1 MKKVLSLVLVFLIA
15 FPSIKSL
22 HADDDYPKDFEKGF
36 KVALEVIKE
45 MGTEEDTKYA
55 EQLQRIQKIAYRV
68 AQRSDP
74 DHPNYSF
81 HIVKME
87 EPNAFAL
94 PGGFIFITTGMLDLD
109 LTDDELAALLGH
121 EITHVR
127 NEHSRKA
134 AKRQTI
140 MNLLYQALILGI
152 AFGLKDSNTAYDPVT
167 GMPTRNAKSE
177 VLQGSA
183 AFGMMFQELLLRG
196 FSRELELEA
205 DREGMVSAARA
216 GFNPQGTNQLF
227 EKMRKH
233 IYEAPGY
240 GYWRTHPYL
249 DDRAEIARSLS
260 ATLSPAKN
268 PADATD
274 YRLKTQQTFVKLI
287 DKRKEEDDKT
297 VLRRMALNAYGKGK
311 TADELRWSFIH
322 DADMKENNK
331 EPFNRDYG
339 KLVRMYEENIREM
352 QTPIQTSI
360 QLQVA
365 GSENINSTQ
374 NKSQDESAELRKK
387 LETNLDKIKKD
398 NGDAKPLYE
407 EVLKKEMFDTDML
420 KRYLSNYPDS
430 PRIPEVKYRLAENYR
445 ILKKNSDA
453 VNLYLEVMNDKNGG
467 EWAQQSHDSL
477 LQMVPALDDLSAC
490 YQIAEKTKD
499 SDLKIASNTRMKSLA
514 GSYTKLENGYDFR
527 RKYPS
532 SEFEKP
538 VRDHLVKLASE
549 TLHQAKLYQA
559 VGEYQKALDHYNQ
572 ILRYCSDLPVADE
585 VKETMIDFQ
594 EVQSSIKSSTP
605 SM

>member
-1 MKKVLSLVLVFLIA
+1 MKKVLALILVFLIA
-15 FPSIKSL
+15 VPYVKTL
-22 HADDDYPKDFEKGF
+22 RADDDSPKDFDKGF
-36 KVALEVIKE
+36 KVALEVLKE
-45 MGTEEDTKYA
+45 METDEEAD
-55 EQLQRIQKIAYRV
+55 QIQRINNIGYRV

-74 DHPNYSF
+74 DKTNYSF
-81 HIVKME
+81 RIVKME

-140 MNLLYQALILGI
+140 MNLLYQAVVLGI
-152 AFGLKDSNTAYDPVT
+152 AFGLKDSNQGYDPIT
-167 GMPTRNAKSE
+167 GMPTRSAKSE

-183 AFGMMFQELLLRG
+183 AFGMIFQELLLRG

-205 DREGMVSAARA
+205 DREGMIAASRA
-216 GFNPQGTNQLF
+216 GFSPQGTNQLF

-233 IYEAPGY
+233 IYEAPGF

-249 DDRAEIARSLS
+249 DDRSEIARSLS
-260 ATLSPAKN
+260 ATLQPAKN

-274 YRLKTQQTFVKLI
+274 YRLKTQQTFTKLI
-287 DKRKEEDDKT
+287 DKRKEENEKT
-297 VLRRMALNAYGKGK
+297 VLRRMALNAYGRGK
-311 TADELRWSFIH
+311 TADELRWWFIH
-322 DADMKENNK
+322 DAEMKESDK

-352 QTPIQTSI
+352 QVQTQAWI
-360 QLQVA
+360 QLQVP
-365 GSENINSTQ
+365 GPTENIKSTPD
-374 NKSQDESAELRKK
+374 KSYDDSAELRTK
-387 LETNLDKIKKD
+387 LENNLDKIKKD
-398 NGDAKPLYE
+398 LADAKPLYE
-407 EVLKKEMFDTDML
+407 EVLKKEMFDTEML
-420 KRYLSNYPDS
+420 RRYLSNYPDS
-430 PRIPEVKYRLAENYR
+430 PRTSEVKYRLAENYR

-453 VNLYLEVMNDKNGG
+453 VGLYLEVLNDKNGD
-467 EWAQQSHDSL
+467 EWAQQSHNSL
-477 LQMVPALDDLSAC
+477 LQMIPSLDDLSAC
-490 YQIAEKTKD
+490 YKIAEKTND
-499 SDLKIASNTRMKSLA
+499 SDLKLASNTRMKSLS
-514 GSYTKLENGYDFR
+514 GTFTQLENGYEFR
-527 RKYPS
+527 RQYPT

-538 VRDHLVKLASE
+538 VRDQLIKLASE

-572 ILRYCSDLPVADE
+572 ILRYCSDLPVADQ

-594 EVQSSIKSSTP
+594 ELQSSIKKQTP
-605 SM
+605 SS

>member
-1 MKKVLSLVLVFLIA
+1 MKKILAFILVFLIA
-15 FPSIKSL
+15 VPSVRNL
-22 HADDDYPKDFEKGF
+22 YADDDTPKDFDKGF
-36 KVALEVIKE
+36 KVALEVLKE
-45 MGTEEDTKYA
+45 MGTDEDS
-55 EQLQRIQKIAYRV
+55 EQLQRINNIGYRI

-74 DHPNYSF
+74 DKTNYSF
-81 HIVKME
+81 RIVKME

-94 PGGFIFITTGMLDLD
+94 PGGFIFITTGMLDLN

-140 MNLLYQALILGI
+140 MNLLYQALVLGI
-152 AFGLKDSNTAYDPVT
+152 AFGLKDSNQGYDPIT
-167 GMPTRNAKSE
+167 GMPTRSAKSE

-183 AFGMMFQELLLRG
+183 AFGMIFQELLLRG

-205 DREGMVSAARA
+205 DREGMISASRA
-216 GFNPQGTNQLF
+216 GFSPQGTNQLF

-249 DDRAEIARSLS
+249 DDRSEIARSLS
-260 ATLSPAKN
+260 ATLQPAKN

-274 YRLKTQQTFVKLI
+274 YRLKTQQTFVNLI
-287 DKRKEEDDKT
+287 DKRKEENEKT

-311 TADELRWSFIH
+311 TADELRWAFIH
-322 DADMKENNK
+322 DAEMKESDK
-331 EPFNRDYG
+331 ESFNRDYG

-352 QTPIQTSI
+352 QVPTQAWI
-360 QLQVA
+360 QLQVP
-365 GSENINSTQ
+365 GTTENIKSTPDK
-374 NKSQDESAELRKK
+374 NYDDSDVLLKK
-387 LETNLDKIKKD
+387 LEANLDKIKKD
-398 NGDAKPLYE
+398 LADAKPLYE
-407 EVLKKEMFDTDML
+407 EVLKKEMFDTEML
-420 KRYLSNYPDS
+420 RRYLSNYPDS
-430 PRIPEVKYRLAENYR
+430 PRTAEVKYRLAENYR

-453 VNLYLEVMNDKNGG
+453 VGLYVEILNDKNGG

-477 LQMVPALDDLSAC
+477 LQMIPSLDDLSAC
-490 YQIAEKTKD
+490 YKIAEKTKD
-499 SDLKIASNTRMKSLA
+499 SDLKLASNTRMKSLS
-514 GSYTKLENGYDFR
+514 GTFTMLENGYEFR
-527 RKYPS
+527 RQYPA

-538 VRDHLVKLASE
+538 VRDHLVELASE

-572 ILRYCSDLPVADE
+572 ILRYCSDLPVADQ

-594 EVQSSIKSSTP
+594 ELQSSIKKQTP
-605 SM
+605 SS

>member
-1 MKKVLSLVLVFLIA
+1 MKKVLALILVFLIA
-15 FPSIKSL
+15 VPSVRNL
-22 HADDDYPKDFEKGF
+22 YADDDTPKDFDKGL
-36 KVALEVIKE
+36 KVALEVLKE
-45 MGTEEDTKYA
+45 MGTEEDS
-55 EQLQRIQKIAYRV
+55 EQLQRINNIGYRI

-74 DHPNYSF
+74 DKTNYSF
-81 HIVKME
+81 RIVKME

-140 MNLLYQALILGI
+140 MNLLYQALVLGI
-152 AFGLKDSNTAYDPVT
+152 AFGLKDSNQAYDPIT
-167 GMPTRNAKSE
+167 GMPTRNTKSE

-183 AFGMMFQELLLRG
+183 AFGMIFQELLLRG

-205 DREGMVSAARA
+205 DREGMISASRA
-216 GFNPQGTNQLF
+216 GFSPQGTNQLF

-260 ATLSPAKN
+260 ATLQPAKN

-274 YRLKTQQTFVKLI
+274 YRLKTQQTFVNLV
-287 DKRKEEDDKT
+287 DKRKEENEKT

-322 DADMKENNK
+322 DAEMKESDK
-331 EPFNRDYG
+331 ESFNRDYG

-352 QTPIQTSI
+352 QVPTQAWI
-360 QLQVA
+360 QLQVPGA
-365 GSENINSTQ
+365 TENIKSTPDK
-374 NKSQDESAELRKK
+374 NNDDSDELLKK

-398 NGDAKPLYE
+398 LADAKPLYE
-407 EVLKKEMFDTDML
+407 EVLKKEMFDTEML
-420 KRYLSNYPDS
+420 RRYLSNYPDS
-430 PRIPEVKYRLAENYR
+430 PRTAEVKYRLAENYR

-453 VNLYLEVMNDKNGG
+453 AGLYLEIMNDKNGG

-477 LQMVPALDDLSAC
+477 LQMIPSLDDLSAC
-490 YQIAEKTKD
+490 YKITEKTKD
-499 SDLKIASNTRMKSLA
+499 SDLKLASNTRMKSLS
-514 GSYTKLENGYDFR
+514 GTFTMLENGYEFR
-527 RKYPS
+527 RQYPT
-532 SEFEKP
+532 SEFERP
-538 VRDHLVKLASE
+538 VRDQSDQTCFRNASSSE
-549 TLHQAKLYQA
+549 VVSSCRGISESARSLQ
-559 VGEYQKALDHYNQ
+559 
-572 ILRYCSDLPVADE
+572 SD
-585 VKETMIDFQ
+585 
-594 EVQSSIKSSTP
+594 SSLLF
-605 SM
+605 

>member
-1 MKKVLSLVLVFLIA
+1 MKKVLSFILVFLIA

-45 MGTEEDTKYA
+45 MGTEEDS
-55 EQLQRIQKIAYRV
+55 EQQQRLNEIGYRL

-74 DHPNYSF
+74 DKTNYSF
-81 HIVKME
+81 RVVKME

-94 PGGFIFITTGMLDLD
+94 PGGFIFVTTGMLDLD

-152 AFGLKDSNTAYDPVT
+152 AFGLKDSNTAYDPIT

-205 DREGMVSAARA
+205 DREGMIAASRA

-311 TADELRWSFIH
+311 TADELRWSFIR
-322 DADMKENNK
+322 DAETKESNK
-331 EPFNRDYG
+331 ESFNRDYG

-352 QTPIQTSI
+352 QVPVQTGI
-360 QLQVA
+360 QLQVP
-365 GSENINSTQ
+365 GSENISSTQ
-374 NKSQDESAELRKK
+374 NKTYDDSAELRKK
-387 LETNLDKIKKD
+387 LEANLDKIKKD
-398 NGDAKPLYE
+398 LADSKPLYE

-453 VNLYLEVMNDKNGG
+453 VGLYVEVMNDKNGG

-477 LQMVPALDDLSAC
+477 LQMIPALDDLSAC
-490 YQIAEKTKD
+490 FAVAEKTKD
-499 SDLKIASNTRMKSLA
+499 SDLKMASNTRMKSLA
-514 GSYTKLENGYDFR
+514 GSYTKLENGYEFR
-527 RKYPS
+527 RKYPG
-532 SEFEKP
+532 SEFERP

-572 ILRYCSDLPVADE
+572 ILRYCSDLPVADQ

-594 EVQSSIKSSTP
+594 EVQSSIKKSTP

>member
-1 MKKVLSLVLVFLIA
+1 MKKVLSLILVFLIA
-15 FPSIKSL
+15 FPSIKTL
-22 HADDDYPKDFEKGF
+22 YADDDYPKDFEKGF

-45 MGTEEDTKYA
+45 MGTDEDS
-55 EQLQRIQKIAYRV
+55 EQQQRINNIGYRI

-74 DHPNYSF
+74 DKTNYSF
-81 HIVKME
+81 RIVKMD

-94 PGGFIFITTGMLDLD
+94 PGGFIFVTTGMLDMN

-183 AFGMMFQELLLRG
+183 AFGMIFQELLLRG

-205 DREGMVSAARA
+205 DREGMISASRA

-311 TADELRWSFIH
+311 TADELRWSFIR
-322 DADMKENNK
+322 DAETKESNK

-360 QLQVA
+360 LLQVP
-365 GSENINSTQ
+365 GSENINS
-374 NKSQDESAELRKK
+374 SQSKTYDDSAELRKK
-387 LETNLDKIKKD
+387 LEANLDKIKKD
-398 NGDAKPLYE
+398 VADAKPLYE

-430 PRIPEVKYRLAENYR
+430 QRVPEVKYRLAENYR

-467 EWAQQSHDSL
+467 EWAQQSHNSL

-490 YQIAEKTKD
+490 YEIAEKTKD
-499 SDLKIASNTRMKSLA
+499 SDLKMASNTRMKSLA
-514 GSYTKLENGYDFR
+514 GTYTKLENGYEFR
-527 RKYPS
+527 RKYPG
-532 SEFEKP
+532 SEFERP

>member
-1 MKKVLSLVLVFLIA
+1 MKKVLSLILVFLIA
-15 FPSIKSL
+15 LPSIKTL

-45 MGTEEDTKYA
+45 MGTEEES
-55 EQLQRIQKIAYRV
+55 EQQQRINNIGYRI

-74 DHPNYSF
+74 DKTNYSF
-81 HIVKME
+81 RVVKMD

-94 PGGFIFITTGMLDLD
+94 PGGFIFVTTGMLDLN

-127 NEHSRKA
+127 NEHSHKA

-152 AFGLKDSNTAYDPVT
+152 AFGLKDSNTAYDPIT

-183 AFGMMFQELLLRG
+183 AFGMIFQELLLRG

-205 DREGMVSAARA
+205 DREGMIAASRA

-311 TADELRWSFIH
+311 TADELRWSFIR
-322 DADMKENNK
+322 DAEKKESDK
-331 EPFNRDYG
+331 ESFNRDYG

-352 QTPIQTSI
+352 QTPVQTGI
-360 QLQVA
+360 QLQVP
-365 GSENINSTQ
+365 GSENISSTQ
-374 NKSQDESAELRKK
+374 DKTYDDSAELRKK
-387 LETNLDKIKKD
+387 LEANLDKLKKD
-398 NGDAKPLYE
+398 LAEAKPLYE

-430 PRIPEVKYRLAENYR
+430 PRIAEVKYRLAENYR

-453 VNLYLEVMNDKNGG
+453 VRLYLEVLADKNGS

-477 LQMVPALDDLSAC
+477 LQMTPSLDDLSAC
-490 YQIAEKTKD
+490 YEIAEKTKD
-499 SDLKIASNTRMKSLA
+499 SDLKIASKNRMKSLS
-514 GSYTKLENGYDFR
+514 GTYSKLENGYEFR

-532 SEFEKP
+532 SEFERP
-538 VRDHLVKLASE
+538 VRDHLVQLASD

-572 ILRYCSDLPVADE
+572 ILRYCSDLPVADQ

-594 EVQSSIKSSTP
+594 ELQSSIKKSTP

>member
-1 MKKVLSLVLVFLIA
+1 MKKILALILAFLIA
-15 FPSIKSL
+15 VPSIKTL
-22 HADDDYPKDFEKGF
+22 HADDDTPKDFDNGF
-36 KVALEVIKE
+36 KVAIEVLKE
-45 MGTEEDTKYA
+45 MGIDEDPV
-55 EQLQRIQKIAYRV
+55 QVQRINNIGYRV
-68 AQRSDP
+68 AQRSDS
-74 DHPNYSF
+74 DHTNYSF

-127 NEHSRKA
+127 NEHSRRA

-140 MNLLYQALILGI
+140 MNLLYQALVLGI
-152 AFGLKDSNTAYDPVT
+152 AFGLKDSGQNYDPVT
-167 GMPTRNAKSE
+167 GMPTRSAKSE

-183 AFGMMFQELLLRG
+183 AFGMIFQELLLRG

-205 DREGMVSAARA
+205 DHEGMIAASRA
-216 GFNPQGTNQLF
+216 GFSPQGTIQLF

-249 DDRAEIARSLS
+249 DDRSEIARSLS

-268 PADATD
+268 PADATE

-287 DKRKEEDDKT
+287 DKRKEEDEKP
-297 VLRRMALNAYGKGK
+297 VLRKMALDAYGKGK
-311 TADELRWSFIH
+311 TADELRWWFIR
-322 DADMKENNK
+322 DAEMKESAK
-331 EPFNRDYG
+331 ESFNRDYG

-352 QTPIQTSI
+352 QIPTQAWI
-360 QLQVA
+360 QLQVPGA
-365 GSENINSTQ
+365 AENIKSTPDK
-374 NKSQDESAELRKK
+374 NNDDSAELRKK
-387 LETNLDKIKKD
+387 LETNLDKVKKD
-398 NGDAKPLYE
+398 LGDVKPLYE

-420 KRYLSNYPDS
+420 KRYISNYPES

-453 VNLYLEVMNDKNGG
+453 VGLYLEVMNDKDGG

-490 YQIAEKTKD
+490 YEVAEKTKD
-499 SDLKIASNTRMKSLA
+499 PDLKLASNTRMKSLV
-514 GSYTKLENGYDFR
+514 GTYTKLENGYEFR
-527 RKYPS
+527 RKYPA

-572 ILRYCSDLPVADE
+572 ILRYCSDLPVADQ
-585 VKETMIDFQ
+585 VKETMIDF
-594 EVQSSIKSSTP
+594 EAVQSSLKKSTP
-605 SM
+605 SL

>member
-1 MKKVLSLVLVFLIA
+1 MKKILALILAFLIA
-15 FPSIKSL
+15 VPSIKTL
-22 HADDDYPKDFEKGF
+22 HADDDTPKDFDNGF
-36 KVALEVIKE
+36 KVAIEVLKE
-45 MGTEEDTKYA
+45 MGIDEDPV
-55 EQLQRIQKIAYRV
+55 QVQRINNIGYRV
-68 AQRSDP
+68 AQRSDS
-74 DHPNYSF
+74 DHTNYSF

-127 NEHSRKA
+127 NEHSRRA

-140 MNLLYQALILGI
+140 MNLLYQALVLGI
-152 AFGLKDSNTAYDPVT
+152 AFGLKDSGQNYDPVT
-167 GMPTRNAKSE
+167 GMPTRSAKSE

-183 AFGMMFQELLLRG
+183 AFGMIFQELLLRG

-205 DREGMVSAARA
+205 DHEGMIAASRA
-216 GFNPQGTNQLF
+216 GFSPQGTIQLF

-249 DDRAEIARSLS
+249 DDRSEIARSLS

-268 PADATD
+268 PADATE

-287 DKRKEEDDKT
+287 DKRKEEDEKP
-297 VLRRMALNAYGKGK
+297 VLRKMALDAYGKGK
-311 TADELRWSFIH
+311 TADELRWWFIR
-322 DADMKENNK
+322 DAEMKESAK
-331 EPFNRDYG
+331 ESFNRDYG

-352 QTPIQTSI
+352 QIPTQAWI
-360 QLQVA
+360 QLQVPGA
-365 GSENINSTQ
+365 AENIKSTPDK
-374 NKSQDESAELRKK
+374 NNDDSAELRKK
-387 LETNLDKIKKD
+387 LETNLDKVKKD
-398 NGDAKPLYE
+398 LGDVKPLYE

-420 KRYLSNYPDS
+420 KRYISNYPES

-453 VNLYLEVMNDKNGG
+453 VRLYLEVMNDKDGG
-467 EWAQQSHDSL
+467 EWAQQSHGSL

-490 YQIAEKTKD
+490 YEVAEKTKD
-499 SDLKIASNTRMKSLA
+499 PDLKLASNTRMKSLV
-514 GSYTKLENGYDFR
+514 GTYTKLENGYEFR
-527 RKYPS
+527 RKYPA

-572 ILRYCSDLPVADE
+572 ILRYCSDLPVADQ
-585 VKETMIDFQ
+585 VKETMIDF
-594 EVQSSIKSSTP
+594 EAVQSSLKKSTP
-605 SM
+605 SL

>member
-1 MKKVLSLVLVFLIA
+1 MKKVLALILVFLIA
-15 FPSIKSL
+15 VPSVKSL
-22 HADDDYPKDFEKGF
+22 HADDDSPKDFDKGF
-36 KVALEVIKE
+36 KVALEVLKE
-45 MGTEEDTKYA
+45 MRTDEDPD
-55 EQLQRIQKIAYRV
+55 QLQRINNIGYRI

-74 DHPNYSF
+74 DKANYSF
-81 HIVKME
+81 RIVKME

-94 PGGFIFITTGMLDLD
+94 PGGFIFITTGMLDLN

-140 MNLLYQALILGI
+140 MNLLYQALVLGI
-152 AFGLKDSNTAYDPVT
+152 AFGLKDSNQAYDPIT
-167 GMPTRNAKSE
+167 GMPTRNTKSE

-205 DREGMVSAARA
+205 DRDGMISASRA
-216 GFNPQGTNQLF
+216 GFSPQGTNQLF

-249 DDRAEIARSLS
+249 DDRAEIGRSLA
-260 ATLSPAKN
+260 ATLAAAKN

-287 DKRKEEDDKT
+287 DKRKEEDEKT

-311 TADELRWSFIH
+311 TADELRWWFIR
-322 DADMKENNK
+322 DAEMKEADK

-339 KLVRMYEENIREM
+339 KLVRMYQENIHEM
-352 QTPIQTSI
+352 QVPTQSWI
-360 QLQVA
+360 QLQVP
-365 GSENINSTQ
+365 GSTDNITSAQ
-374 NKSQDESAELRKK
+374 NKNYDDSAELLKK
-387 LETNLDKIKKD
+387 LENNLDKIKKD
-398 NGDAKPLYE
+398 LADAKPLYE
-407 EVLKKEMFDTDML
+407 EVLKKEMFDTEML
-420 KRYLSNYPDS
+420 RRYLSNYPDD
-430 PRIPEVKYRLAENYR
+430 PRTNEVRYRLAENYR

-453 VNLYLEVMNDKNGG
+453 VALYLEILSNKNDGQ
-467 EWAQQSHDSL
+467 WQQQSHDSL
-477 LQMVPALDDLSAC
+477 LQMIPSLDDLSAC
-490 YQIAEKTKD
+490 YEIAEKTKD
-499 SDLKIASNTRMKSLA
+499 PVLKSASDIRMKSLA
-514 GSYTKLENGYDFR
+514 QTYTKLENGYEFR
-527 RKYPS
+527 RKYPT

-538 VRDHLVKLASE
+538 VRDHLTKLASE

-572 ILRYCSDLPVADE
+572 ILRYCSDLPVADQ

-594 EVQSSIKSSTP
+594 EVQSSLKKTTP
-605 SM
+605 SL